1 MAVQLQ
7 IVTALEVQRRIGQR
21 SVVYELNVPP
31 YTWYR
36 WDGEQY
42 IELGGPVVV
51 IDFPVDVLRLD
62 EEAISL
68 DDEYMSLA

>member
-7 IVTALEVQRRIGQR
+7 IVTALEIQRRIGQR

-42 IELGGPVVV
+42 VEFGALPVAP
-51 IDFPVDVLRLD
+51 DFPVDVLRLD
-62 EEAISL
+62 DDAISL
-68 DDEYMSLA
+68 DDEYLSLA